1 VEGYRTLYS
10 LRIIHRDIKPANFLL
25 KKEEIKLSDFGM
37 GRVVEDMKERLK
49 LTKVGTPAYA
59 AP

>member
-1 VEGYRTLYS
+1 MGNLKY
-10 LRIIHRDIKPANFLL
+10 IIVYNYKIC
-25 KKEEIKLSDFGM
+25 DFGM
-37 GRVVEDMKERLK
+37 GRIVEDVNTKLC